1 MSLALGFVILAG
13 VVVNNSIL
21 IVHQTLNF
29 LKDPTRGLET
39 PDEAIAASVET
50 RVRPILMSAL
60 TSVGGMIPLVLL
72 PGSGSELYRG
82 LGSVVLGGLM
92 FSTLFTLILVPKDER
107 DRLAF
112 DYLDELRD
120 ALRTAANEAP
130 SFPDRFEAEVWLTD
144 MSQRLARQV
153 RDPQERIRILTLV
166 HLEATRVKLP
176 PELILAVI
184 EVESNFDRYAISVAG
199 AIGLMQIM
207 PFWLDEI
214 GRPND
219 NLLHIDTNLRY
230 GCTILRFYYD
240 KEQGDLRRALG
251 RYNGSLGK
259 RKYPNKVIDKLSRK
273 WFQA

>member
-1 MSLALGFVILAG
+1 MEIFARIGVIALLAALLLPAG
-13 VVVNNSIL
+13 VRADEGP
-21 IVHQTLNF
+21 
-29 LKDPTRGLET
+29 DP
-39 PDEAIAASVET
+39 
-50 RVRPILMSAL
+50 
-60 TSVGGMIPLVLL
+60 
-72 PGSGSELYRG
+72 
-82 LGSVVLGGLM
+82 
-92 FSTLFTLILVPKDER
+92 
-107 DRLAF
+107 
-112 DYLDELRD
+112 ELREI
-120 ALRTAANEAP
+120 LRAAANDTD

-144 MSQRLARQV
+144 MSRRLARQV
-153 RDPQERIRILTLV
+153 EDPEERIEILPLV
-166 HLEATRVKLP
+166 HYEASRVELP

-214 GRPND
+214 GRPKD

-240 KEQGDLRRALG
+240 KENGDLRRALG

-259 RKYPNKVIDKLSRK
+259 RKYPNKVIDKLSEK

>member
-1 MSLALGFVILAG
+1 MEIFARIVVIALLAALLLPAG
-13 VVVNNSIL
+13 VRADDGP
-21 IVHQTLNF
+21 
-29 LKDPTRGLET
+29 DP
-39 PDEAIAASVET
+39 
-50 RVRPILMSAL
+50 
-60 TSVGGMIPLVLL
+60 
-72 PGSGSELYRG
+72 
-82 LGSVVLGGLM
+82 
-92 FSTLFTLILVPKDER
+92 
-107 DRLAF
+107 
-112 DYLDELRD
+112 ELREI
-120 ALRTAANEAP
+120 LRAAANDTD

-144 MSQRLARQV
+144 MSRCLARQV
-153 RDPQERIRILTLV
+153 EDPEERIEILTLV
-166 HLEATRVKLP
+166 HYEASRVKLP

-214 GRPND
+214 GRPKD

-240 KEQGDLRRALG
+240 KENGDLRRALG

-259 RKYPNKVIDKLSRK
+259 RKYPNKVIDKLSKK